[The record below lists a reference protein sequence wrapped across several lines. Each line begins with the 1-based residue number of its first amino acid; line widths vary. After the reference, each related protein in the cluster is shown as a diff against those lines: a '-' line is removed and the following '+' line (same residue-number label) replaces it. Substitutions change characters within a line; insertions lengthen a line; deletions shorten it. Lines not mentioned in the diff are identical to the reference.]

1 MRIGLALSL
10 SLFVLLASGCKQTPK
25 PAGPPQPPRTTASG
39 LTIQVLRPGE
49 GDAAKVKDKV
59 TVHYVGTLQKDG
71 STFDSSRGRDQP
83 FMFWLGENM
92 VIAGW
97 EEGVLGMQEGELR
110 KLTIPPDL
118 GYGTEAKPGIPK
130 GSTLVFEI
138 ELLDIR

>member
-1 MRIGLALSL
+1 MRIALALSL
-10 SLFVLLASGCKQTPK
+10 AMVMGCKETPK

-39 LTIQVLRPGE
+39 LTVQVLRVGA
-49 GDAAKVKDKV
+49 GDEAKLKDKV

-71 STFDSSRGRDQP
+71 STFDSSRARDQP

-97 EEGVLGMQEGELR
+97 EEGVLGMKEGELR

-118 GYGTEAKPGIPK
+118 GYGSDAKPGIPK